1 VNFQAAA
8 VVVDEPQPS
17 KFIHKKLTRDRV
29 VPIISASVFWLI
41 FAIIGS
47 GLASL
52 QKFASSS
59 RSRARRF
66 AGIEELIHQV
76 LFNPDSPGQ
85 KCEMKI
91 SENAGSSRSTRIT
104 LVFSS
109 RMTMHSVIAVTV
121 DMRRGCPARQP

>member
-52 QKFASSS
+52 PKFASSS
-59 RSRARRF
+59 RRF